1 MNREGTQPYIYTY
14 PFSPKRS
21 SHPACHI
28 VCCCLSTSLGDGL
41 LHSNSNRTQT
51 NLEALTI
58 VQINSIKKQL
68 EGTYQVAQWLRIYL
82 PMQGA
87 QVQPL
92 VWGDPVCHRATTAYF
107 TRANTTEPMCTAT
120 TPAQPVLRDKTPQG
134 AASACM
140 KEQPLPATAEKP
152 ERSREDSAQPNIN
165 NINKIIYIT

>member
-14 PFSPKRS
+14 PFSPKLS

-58 VQINSIKKQL
+58 VQINRIKKQL

-120 TPAQPVLRDKTPQG
+120 TPAQPVLRNKRRRH
-134 AASACM
+134 
-140 KEQPLPATAEKP
+140 KEQPVPARKSSP
-152 ERSREDSAQPNIN
+152 CPPQQRSPSEAGKTQHSQ
-165 NINKIIYIT
+165 T